1 MNKKANA
8 AEAAN
13 VNENENE
20 EVVDAKSTQV
30 ATVESTA
37 VSTEV
42 QVQGVQLDFPFI
54 RIGQGMS
61 QWRTPET
68 KNGKPE
74 EGAFYVGK
82 SKDLNVKIAEAG
94 KDGGVYGIILQKV
107 DGFKEDRPYSP
118 GNNAAPRRWIIGQQ
132 DADGKPMSEE
142 ACLTAA
148 AAEGFSLALKPT
160 GEVWPDTGRPKMR
173 ANLGRFCYLLMLVP
187 VPDTLESDDL
197 RVYAIGDRLYTT
209 ARMEFDRQYFKAL
222 DQTLG
227 NIKSRADFAFM
238 QEQKKLLR
246 EGRLDAEGYKKA
258 LAEHVWSVN
267 GLVCHIYSTE
277 ATNKQGI
284 QYTTHA
290 FERAMRDGKP
300 WEFTDEEKAD
310 FTAFL
315 MSVKA
320 GSASVDDV
328 EDPEFG

>member
-1 MNKKANA
+1 MSNQKKA
-8 AEAAN
+8 AEAATQ
-13 VNENENE
+13 ENE

-30 ATVESTA
+30 ATVETTA

-61 QWRTPET
+61 QWRTAET

-74 EGAFYVGK
+74 EGAFYVGR
-82 SKDLNVKIAEAG
+82 SKDQNVKIAESG
-94 KDGGVYGIILQKV
+94 KDGGIYGIILDKV

-118 GNNAAPRRWIIGQQ
+118 GNNVAPRRWIVGQT

-160 GEVWPDTGRPKMR
+160 GEVWPDSGRPKMR

-187 VPDTLESDDL
+187 VPETLESDDL
-197 RVYAIGDRLYTT
+197 RVYPIGDRLYTT
-209 ARMEFDRQYFKAL
+209 ARMEFDKQYFKSL

-246 EGRLDAEGYKKA
+246 EGKIDAEGYKKA
-258 LAEHVWSVN
+258 LAGHRWTVN
-267 GLVCHIYSTE
+267 GLVCHIYSCE

-284 QYTTHA
+284 TYTTHA

-300 WEFTDEEKAD
+300 WEFTGEEKAD
-310 FTAFL
+310 FTKFL
-315 MSVKA
+315 MSAKA
-320 GSASVDDV
+320 GAASMDDV
-328 EDPEFG
+328 EGDGEF

>member
-13 VNENENE
+13 VNDNE

-61 QWRTPET
+61 QWRTAET

-82 SKDLNVKIAEAG
+82 SKDVNVKVAEAG
-94 KDGGVYGIILQKV
+94 KDGGIYGIVLEKV

-118 GNNAAPRRWIIGQQ
+118 GNNAAPRRWIVGQT
-132 DADGKPMSEE
+132 DADGRPMTEE

-160 GEVWPDTGRPKMR
+160 GEVWPDSGRPKMR
-173 ANLGRFCYLLMLVP
+173 ANLSRFCYLMMLVP
-187 VPDTLESDDL
+187 VPETFESDDF
-197 RVYAIGDRLYTT
+197 RVYPIGDRLYTT
-209 ARMEFDRQYFKAL
+209 ARMEFDRQYYKTL
-222 DQTLG
+222 EQTLG
-227 NIKSRADFAFM
+227 NIKARADFAFA

-246 EGRLDAEGYKKA
+246 DGKIDADGYKKA
-258 LAEHVWSVN
+258 VVSHAWTVN
-267 GLVCHIYSTE
+267 GMFCHVYSFE

-284 QYTTHA
+284 AYTSHA
-290 FERAMRDGKP
+290 FERAAR
-300 WEFTDEEKAD
+300 EFTAEEKAD

-315 MSVKA
+315 MSVKSGASTVDELDA
-320 GSASVDDV
+320 G
-328 EDPEFG
+328 EF

>member
-1 MNKKANA
+1 MSNQKKA
-8 AEAAN
+8 AEAATQ
-13 VNENENE
+13 ENNE

-61 QWRTPET
+61 QWRTTET

-74 EGAFYVGK
+74 EGAFYVGR
-82 SKDLNVKIAEAG
+82 SKDQNVKIAESG
-94 KDGGVYGIILQKV
+94 KDGGIYGIILDKV

-118 GNNAAPRRWIIGQQ
+118 GNNVAPRRWIVGQT

-160 GEVWPDTGRPKMR
+160 GEVWPDSGRPKMR

-187 VPDTLESDDL
+187 VPETLESDDL
-197 RVYAIGDRLYTT
+197 RVYPIGDRLYTT
-209 ARMEFDRQYFKAL
+209 ARMEFDKQYFKSL

-246 EGRLDAEGYKKA
+246 EGKIDAEGYKKA
-258 LAEHVWSVN
+258 LAGHRWSVN
-267 GLVCHIYSTE
+267 GLVCHIYSCE

-284 QYTTHA
+284 TYTTHA

-310 FTAFL
+310 FTTFL

-320 GSASVDDV
+320 GAASMDDV
-328 EDPEFG
+328 EGDGEF

>member
-13 VNENENE
+13 VNDSE

-42 QVQGVQLDFPFI
+42 RVQGVQLDFPFI

-61 QWRTPET
+61 QWRTAET

-74 EGAFYVGK
+74 EGAFYVGR
-82 SKDLNVKIAEAG
+82 SKDQNVKIAESG
-94 KDGGVYGIILQKV
+94 KDGGIYGIILDKV
-107 DGFKEDRPYSP
+107 DGFKEDRPYVP
-118 GNNAAPRRWIIGQQ
+118 GTVAAPRRWIVGQQ

-160 GEVWPDTGRPKMR
+160 GEVWPDSGRPKMR

-187 VPDTLESDDL
+187 VPETLESDDL
-197 RVYAIGDRLYTT
+197 RVYPIGDRLYTT
-209 ARMEFDRQYFKAL
+209 ARMEFDKQYFKSL

-246 EGRLDAEGYKKA
+246 DGKIDAEGYKKA
-258 LAEHVWSVN
+258 IEGHRWSVN
-267 GLVCHIYSTE
+267 GLVCHIYSCE

-284 QYTTHA
+284 TYTTHA

-310 FTAFL
+310 FAAFL

-320 GSASVDDV
+320 GTASMDDV
-328 EDPEFG
+328 GDTEF

>member
-1 MNKKANA
+1 MSNQKKA

-13 VNENENE
+13 GNND

-30 ATVESTA
+30 ATVETTA
-37 VSTEV
+37 VSTDV

-61 QWRTPET
+61 QWRTAET

-74 EGAFYVGK
+74 EGAFYVGR
-82 SKDLNVKIAEAG
+82 SKDQNVKIAESG
-94 KDGGVYGIILQKV
+94 KDGGIYGIILDKV
-107 DGFKEDRPYSP
+107 DGFKEDRPYTP
-118 GNNAAPRRWIIGQQ
+118 GTVAAPRRWIVGQQ

-160 GEVWPDTGRPKMR
+160 GEVWSDTGRPKMR

-187 VPDTLESDDL
+187 VPETLESDDL
-197 RVYAIGDRLYTT
+197 RVYPIGDRLYTT
-209 ARMEFDRQYFKAL
+209 ARMEFDKQYFKSL

-246 EGRLDAEGYKKA
+246 DGKIDTDGYKQA
-258 LAEHVWSVN
+258 IAGHRWSVN
-267 GLVCHIYSTE
+267 GLVCHIYSCE

-284 QYTTHA
+284 TYTTHA
-290 FERAMRDGKP
+290 FERALRDGKP
-300 WEFTDEEKAD
+300 WEFTEEEKAD

-320 GSASVDDV
+320 GAASMDTV
-328 EDPEFG
+328 EGDSEF

>member
-13 VNENENE
+13 VKEND

-30 ATVESTA
+30 ATVETTA

-68 KNGKPE
+68 RNGKPE
-74 EGAFYVGK
+74 EGAFYVGRNK
-82 SKDLNVKIAEAG
+82 ETNVKIAEAG
-94 KDGGVYGIILQKV
+94 KDGGVYGIILEKV

-118 GNNAAPRRWIIGQQ
+118 GNNVAPRRWIVGQQ
-132 DADGKPMSEE
+132 DADGKPMTEE

-148 AAEGFSLALKPT
+148 AAEGFSLAPRPT
-160 GEVWPDTGRPKMR
+160 GEVWPDTLRPKMR
-173 ANLGRFCYLLMLVP
+173 ANLGRFCYLMMLVP
-187 VPDTLESDDL
+187 VPETLEGDDL
-197 RVYAIGDRLYTT
+197 RVYPIGDRLYTT
-209 ARMEFDRQYFKAL
+209 ARMEFDKQYFKAL

-227 NIKSRADFAFM
+227 NIKARADFAFM

-246 EGRLDAEGYKKA
+246 DGKIDAEGYRQA
-258 LAEHVWSVN
+258 IAAHRWTVN
-267 GLVCHIYSTE
+267 GLVCHIYSCE

-284 QYTTHA
+284 TYTTHA
-290 FERAMRDGKP
+290 FERALRDGKP
-300 WEFTDEEKAD
+300 WEFSTEEKAD

-315 MSVKA
+315 ASVKA
-320 GSASVDDV
+320 GAASMDELDAG
-328 EDPEFG
+328 EF

>member
-1 MNKKANA
+1 MNKKENA

-13 VNENENE
+13 VSKND

-30 ATVESTA
+30 ATVGPTE

-61 QWRTPET
+61 QWRTTET

-74 EGAFYVGK
+74 EGAFYVGR
-82 SKDLNVKIAEAG
+82 SKDKNVKIAESG
-94 KDGGVYGIILQKV
+94 KDGGIYGIILDKV

-118 GNNAAPRRWIIGQQ
+118 GNNVAPRRWVVGQQ

-142 ACLTAA
+142 ACLMAA

-160 GEVWPDTGRPKMR
+160 GEVWPDSGRPRMR

-187 VPDTLESDDL
+187 VPETLESDDL
-197 RVYAIGDRLYTT
+197 RVYPIGDRLYTT
-209 ARMEFDRQYFKAL
+209 ARMEFDKQYFKAL

-227 NIKSRADFAFM
+227 NIKSRADFAYM

-246 EGRLDAEGYKKA
+246 DGKIDADGYKQA
-258 LAEHVWSVN
+258 IASHRWSVN
-267 GLVCHIYSTE
+267 GLVCHIYSCD
-277 ATNKQGI
+277 ATNKAGI
-284 QYTTHA
+284 TYTTHA

-310 FTAFL
+310 FTTFL

-320 GSASVDDV
+320 GVASMDDIGG
-328 EDPEFG
+328 DGEF

>member
-1 MNKKANA
+1 MSKKANA

-13 VNENENE
+13 VNENE

-30 ATVESTA
+30 ATVETTA

-68 KNGKPE
+68 RNNKPE
-74 EGAFYVGK
+74 EGAFYVGRNK
-82 SKDLNVKIAEAG
+82 ETNVKIAEAG
-94 KDGGVYGIILQKV
+94 KDGGIYGIILEKV

-118 GNNAAPRRWIIGQQ
+118 GNNVAPRRWIIGQA
-132 DADGKPMSEE
+132 DADGKPMTEE

-148 AAEGFSLALKPT
+148 AAEGFSLAPRPT
-160 GEVWPDTGRPKMR
+160 GEVWADSGRPKMR
-173 ANLGRFCYLLMLVP
+173 ANLGRFCYLMMLVP
-187 VPDTLESDDL
+187 VPEALESDDL
-197 RVYAIGDRLYTT
+197 RVYPIGDRLYTT
-209 ARMEFDRQYFKAL
+209 ARMEFDKQYFKSL

-227 NIKSRADFAFM
+227 NIKARADFAFM

-246 EGRLDAEGYKKA
+246 EGKIDAKGYQDA
-258 LAEHVWSVN
+258 LAGHRWSVN
-267 GLVCHIYSTE
+267 GLVCHIYSCE

-284 QYTTHA
+284 TYTTHA
-290 FERAMRDGKP
+290 FERALRDGKP
-300 WEFTDEEKAD
+300 WEFSTEEKAD

-315 MSVKA
+315 TSVKA
-320 GSASVDDV
+320 GAASMDELDAG
-328 EDPEFG
+328 EF

>member
-1 MNKKANA
+1 MSKKENA

-13 VNENENE
+13 VNEND

-30 ATVESTA
+30 ATVETTA

-61 QWRTPET
+61 QWRTSET

-74 EGAFYVGK
+74 EGAFYVGR
-82 SKDLNVKIAEAG
+82 SKDQNVKIAESG
-94 KDGGVYGIILQKV
+94 KDGGIYGIILDKV
-107 DGFKEDRPYSP
+107 DGFKEDRPYTP
-118 GNNAAPRRWIIGQQ
+118 GNNAAPRRWIVGQQ
-132 DADGKPMSEE
+132 DADGKPMTEE

-148 AAEGFSLALKPT
+148 AAEGFSLAPRPT
-160 GEVWPDTGRPKMR
+160 GEVWSDTGRPKMR

-197 RVYAIGDRLYTT
+197 RVYPIGDRLYTT

-227 NIKSRADFAFM
+227 NIKARADFAYM

-246 EGRLDAEGYKKA
+246 EKKVDEEGYKKA
-258 LAEHVWSVN
+258 IASHRWSVN
-267 GLVCHIYSTE
+267 GLVCHIYSCE

-284 QYTTHA
+284 AYTAHA

-300 WEFTDEEKAD
+300 WEFTKEEKED
-310 FTAFL
+310 FTKFL

-320 GSASVDDV
+320 GAASVDDV
-328 EDPEFG
+328 GDEEF

>member
-1 MNKKANA
+1 MSNQKKA

-13 VNENENE
+13 GNNE

-30 ATVESTA
+30 ATVETTA
-37 VSTEV
+37 VSTDV
-42 QVQGVQLDFPFI
+42 QVQGVQLDLPFI

-61 QWRTPET
+61 QWRTTET

-74 EGAFYVGK
+74 EGAFYVGR
-82 SKDLNVKIAEAG
+82 SKDQNVKIAESG
-94 KDGGVYGIILQKV
+94 KDGGIYGIILDKV
-107 DGFKEDRPYSP
+107 DGFKEDRPYTP
-118 GNNAAPRRWIIGQQ
+118 GTVAAPRRWIVGQQ

-187 VPDTLESDDL
+187 VPETLESDDL
-197 RVYAIGDRLYTT
+197 RVYPIGDRLYTT
-209 ARMEFDRQYFKAL
+209 ARMEFDKQYFKSL

-246 EGRLDAEGYKKA
+246 DGKIDTEGYKQA
-258 LAEHVWSVN
+258 IAGHRWSVN
-267 GLVCHIYSTE
+267 GLVCHIYSCE

-284 QYTTHA
+284 TYTTHA
-290 FERAMRDGKP
+290 FERALRDGKP
-300 WEFTDEEKAD
+300 WEFTEEEKAD

-320 GSASVDDV
+320 GAASMDTV
-328 EDPEFG
+328 EGDSEF